1 MTYATRTDLE
11 ERYGA
16 DELTQRESMLPAGA
30 VDRALADA
38 DAEVD
43 GYVAAAYTVPLA
55 PVPANIVR
63 AACSIARYRLL
74 GDAATERARQDYED
88 AIRLLRDVQAGRAT
102 LMSASPLA
110 GNTPAATLAVTNGR
124 HKAFGGGIQ

>member
-16 DELTQRESMLPAGA
+16 DELEQRESVLAAGA
-30 VDRALADA
+30 VGRALADA

-43 GYVAAAYTVPLA
+43 GYVAAAYAVPLN

-63 AACSIARYRLL
+63 VACSIARYRLL
-74 GDAATERARQDYED
+74 GDAATEQARKDYED
-88 AIRLLRDVQAGRAT
+88 AIRFLRDVQGGRAT
-102 LMSASPLA
+102 LMAAAPLA
-110 GNTPAATLAVTNGR
+110 GNTPAATIAVTNGR
-124 HKAFGGGIQ
+124 AKAFGGGIL